1 MKPYQLLLFL
11 LTLILVPLT
20 ITFFPHKSITAQSC
34 AYHEEAYQNL
44 NLTNLSQEL
53 ETTGLLGEIHGAVS
67 PSQLYVLSVREPK
80 NFFNFR
86 HFSIIPENNKVQQ
99 TLAQVKRHDQ
109 VCLTGKLINNP
120 SPQPHVLVQ
129 SAKIMESWSGL
140 ESYEDYTYQA
150 EIPQELKQQTHF
162 IAKVHAIS
170 EQGKILVV
178 EYKDGI
184 LPIFVKTPELTK
196 DLYRGDLID
205 LTYTIQTIPNQPTHL
220 QLDDSVQKPLKVI
233 DQLVKRQGEQAT
245 LTGNL
250 VKFPK
255 SPQVKFDVYGME
267 VLTEGIPR
275 YFTLVNFEN
284 IQKFERIRLKLAQVW
299 EQNLETVKRGRNLLI
314 NPNIMIKAEGK
325 INLVSPQ
332 QANPQLLLDSAND
345 VVVTKNNLE
354 VKFNK
359 V

>member
-20 ITFFPHKSITAQSC
+20 IIFFPHKSITAQSC

-120 SPQPHVLVQ
+120 SPQPHLLVQ
-129 SAKIMESWSGL
+129 SAKIIESWSGL

-150 EIPQELKQQTHF
+150 EIPQELKEE
-162 IAKVHAIS
+162 AENDALRM
-170 EQGKILVV
+170 ILHN
-178 EYKDGI
+178 
-184 LPIFVKTPELTK
+184 PIEGCGASMPLWLSKTFSK
-196 DLYRGDLID
+196 AM
-205 LTYTIQTIPNQPTHL
+205 
-220 QLDDSVQKPLKVI
+220 
-233 DQLVKRQGEQAT
+233 LVK
-245 LTGNL
+245 LN
-250 VKFPK
+250 
-255 SPQVKFDVYGME
+255 
-267 VLTEGIPR
+267 
-275 YFTLVNFEN
+275 
-284 IQKFERIRLKLAQVW
+284 
-299 EQNLETVKRGRNLLI
+299 
-314 NPNIMIKAEGK
+314 
-325 INLVSPQ
+325 
-332 QANPQLLLDSAND
+332 QL
-345 VVVTKNNLE
+345 
-354 VKFNK
+354 FNYTPLHQC
-359 V
+359 